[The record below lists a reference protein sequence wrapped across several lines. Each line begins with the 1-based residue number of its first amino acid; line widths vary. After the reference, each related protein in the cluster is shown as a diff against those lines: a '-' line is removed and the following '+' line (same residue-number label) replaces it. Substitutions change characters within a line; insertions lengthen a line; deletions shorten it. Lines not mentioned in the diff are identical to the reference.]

1 VYQYPSVPKR
11 IVEEWIGTSEWE
23 GDLASVSPDA
33 VVDFSAD
40 VPKRNT
46 IVAAFKV
53 CLNRFPVYVC

>member
-1 VYQYPSVPKR
+1 MCQYPSVPKR

-23 GDLASVSPDA
+23 GDLASVSPDV

-40 VPKRNT
+40 VPKRNA

-53 CLNRFPVYVC
+53 CLI